1 MDLFDRQVVVRL
13 RRRPVAAAVIASVA
27 FGSLLGIDQ
36 GVREGYRLSETL
48 FVAYLFA
55 CGMFTFLILAGSYLG
70 VVRSTRSLLGRG
82 RRVLDAGVAASI
94 VTVAALAFRNSLWSI
109 LDGSHPVSR
118 SPRPVALG
126 AIVMAGTF
134 ISVLV
139 VESVLH
145 IHRRIP
151 GR

>member
-13 RRRPVAAAVIASVA
+13 RRRPVVAAVIASVA
-27 FGSLLGIDQ
+27 FGILLGIDQ

-48 FVAYLFA
+48 FVAYLFG

-70 VVRSTRSLLGRG
+70 VVRSTSSLLGRG

-94 VTVAALAFRNSLWSI
+94 VTVAALAFRSSLWSI